1 MNQGYT
7 PPSEPPQTPGLGA
20 LLWDVDGTL
29 ADTEAHGHRRAFNQ
43 AFAEAGLPWRWDEA
57 TYGQLL
63 VISGGRERIRHFFEQ
78 VLDQPVSAA
87 EVESLMTTKQRAYVE
102 LAQRGLLP
110 LRPGV
115 RRLVAEAASRGMPQA
130 LVTTSS
136 RSAVEALLQGQGEA
150 FAGAFAFWIC
160 GEDVEAKKP
169 CPEGYQMALDRLGLP
184 AAQVLA
190 LEDSPQGLE
199 AALGAALPCVLTLG
213 EVPGAATS
221 PWWERATAVVT
232 HLGEG
237 ETPTQVLNGPPC
249 QQAQITLSW
258 LETLVQPR

>member
-7 PPSEPPQTPGLGA
+7 AHQERTNKRGLRA

-29 ADTEAHGHRRAFNQ
+29 ADTESHGHRQAFNQ
-43 AFAEAGLPWRWDEA
+43 AFAAAGLPWRWDET

-63 VISGGRERIRHFFEQ
+63 AISGGRERIRHFVEK

-87 EVESLMTTKQRAYVE
+87 EVESLMATKQRAYAK
-102 LAQRGLLP
+102 LAQMGRLP

-115 RRLVAEAASRGMPQA
+115 RRLVAEVAGRGMPQA

-136 RSAVEALLQGQGEA
+136 RSAVAALLQGQGSE
-150 FAGAFAFWIC
+150 FSGAFAFWIC
-160 GEDVEAKKP
+160 GEDVGAKKP
-169 CPEGYQMALDRLGLP
+169 SPEGYQMALDRLGLP
-184 AAQVLA
+184 ASQVVA

-213 EVPGAATS
+213 EVSGAVDS
-221 PWWERATAVVT
+221 HWWEQATAAVN
-232 HLGEG
+232 HLGEQ
-237 ETPTQVLNGPPC
+237 ETPTKVLRGP
-249 QQAQITLSW
+249 
-258 LETLVQPR
+258 LVSRPRSRCPG